1 MSKERLAAFAD
12 AILALIMTILML
24 APDAPKEPTLIGF
37 WDLRMSYFSYV
48 LSLFWLGSLWMGL
61 NEAWDTAGRIDNA
74 CVMWTLVLLF
84 FASLIPYTTDLVSRH
99 FDNRIMQCSYGLVVL
114 VMTGANWMLHR
125 TLEKPNADV
134 EVFLAS
140 SRSYRHLLGPDIA
153 IKLVDLA
160 ASAAIWPPAMMCGVL
175 AAAAYS
181 FFMRWKATRTA

>member
-37 WDLRMSYFSYV
+37 WDLRMSYFSYF

-61 NEAWDTAGRIDNA
+61 NEVWDTAGRIDNA

>member
-12 AILALIMTILML
+12 AILALIMTILVL
-24 APDAPKEPTLIGF
+24 APDAPNEPTLIGF

-61 NEAWDTAGRIDNA
+61 SEVWDTAGLIDNA

-99 FDNRIMQCSYGLVVL
+99 FGNRIMQCAYGLVVL

-134 EVFLAS
+134 EALLAS
-140 SRSYRHLLGPDIA
+140 SRRYRHLLGPDIA
-153 IKLVDLA
+153 IKLVALG
-160 ASAAIWPPAMMCGVL
+160 ASAGIWPSAMMRGVL
-175 AAAAYS
+175 AA
-181 FFMRWKATRTA
+181 

>member
-61 NEAWDTAGRIDNA
+61 NEVWDTAGRIDSA

-84 FASLIPYTTDLVSRH
+84 FASLIPYTTYLVSRH
-99 FDNRIMQCSYGLVVL
+99 FGNRIMQCVYGLVVL

-140 SRSYRHLLGPDIA
+140 SRRYRYLLGPDIA
-153 IKLVDLA
+153 IKLVALA
-160 ASAAIWPPAMMCGVL
+160 ASAANWPPAVMCGVL

>member
-1 MSKERLAAFAD
+1 
-12 AILALIMTILML
+12 
-24 APDAPKEPTLIGF
+24 
-37 WDLRMSYFSYV
+37 
-48 LSLFWLGSLWMGL
+48 
-61 NEAWDTAGRIDNA
+61 
-74 CVMWTLVLLF
+74 MWTLVLLF

-99 FDNRIMQCSYGLVVL
+99 FDNRIMQCVYGLVVL

-125 TLEKPNADV
+125 TLKKPNADV

>member
-12 AILALIMTILML
+12 AILALIMTILVL

-37 WDLRMSYFSYV
+37 WDLRMSYFSYF

-61 NEAWDTAGRIDNA
+61 NEVWDTAGRIDNA

-153 IKLVDLA
+153 IKLVALA